1 MDDLSQTLKKG
12 TLLIIETGEYSDRE
26 WGGPVRVLKTAT
38 KAQLADD
45 YRREWKKT
53 PDSWDEEPDPY
64 GFLPWL
70 ISSGR
75 AEDVENVHSWHVG
88 SYAEFQP

>member
-12 TLLIIETGEYSDRE
+12 TLLIIETGEYSDRD
-26 WGGPVRVLKTAT
+26 WRGPVRVLKTAT

-53 PDSWDEEPDPY
+53 PDSWHEEPDPD

-70 ISSGR
+70 IASGR